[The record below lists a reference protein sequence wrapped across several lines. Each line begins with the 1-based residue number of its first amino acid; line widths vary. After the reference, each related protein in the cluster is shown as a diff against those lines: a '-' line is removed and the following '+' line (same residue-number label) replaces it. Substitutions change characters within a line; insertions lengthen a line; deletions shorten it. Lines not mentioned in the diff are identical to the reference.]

1 MTNSSQ
7 AVNSN
12 VLPVN
17 QHVATLAEFSGH
29 ITKCADMLVSVE
41 KLEGNIEDAKAGISS
56 ILYGVFVSQCESVL
70 NGEVYAGEPVT
81 LGWFD
86 AVRLSWGD
94 AYNKAKGGKLEAPAI
109 NTAFSRS
116 LKLVTNDYGFTKPLA
131 NTSESARKSDSRA
144 KEAEVIA
151 ALIDSASVGE
161 LKDKAKAL
169 FNKAGDGGKA
179 GKDALA
185 QAKLITKAI
194 DKATSEEAE
203 LVKAQTKAVKD
214 AIKNAL
220 KSVDDYYVL
229 CEVRDLLEGAVPS
242 DVDALI

>member
-1 MTNSSQ
+1 MTKSSQ
-7 AVNSN
+7 AVDSN

-17 QHVATLAEFSGH
+17 VHVATLAEFSGE

-70 NGEVYAGEPVT
+70 DGRPYEGEPVT

-86 AVRLSWGD
+86 AVRLDWGV

-116 LKLVTNDYGFTKPLA
+116 LKLVTNDYGFTKPKA
-131 NTSESARKSDSRA
+131 ETKESERKSEARA
-144 KEAEVIA
+144 KDNEVIA

-161 LKDKAKAL
+161 LKDKAKSL

-179 GKDALA
+179 GKEALA

-203 LVKAQTKAVKD
+203 LVKAQIKEVKD
-214 AIKNAL
+214 AIKTAL

-229 CEVRDLLEGAVPS
+229 SEVRDLLESAVVS
-242 DVDALI
+242 EIDALI